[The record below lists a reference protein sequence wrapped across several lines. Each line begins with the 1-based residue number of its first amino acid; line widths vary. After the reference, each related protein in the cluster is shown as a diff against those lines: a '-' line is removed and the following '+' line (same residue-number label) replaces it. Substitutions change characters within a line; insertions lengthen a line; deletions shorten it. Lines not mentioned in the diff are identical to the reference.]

1 MLEDNYITLSLIQSL
16 PNGCLREVLNHN
28 KYLQLRARW
37 RGQLWYFIF
46 PFSENIPLTVCLSV
60 GARGIY
66 RLMLLRRQEK
76 GVTRATG

>member
-16 PNGCLREVLNHN
+16 PNGCLKEVLNHN

-46 PFSENIPLTVCLSV
+46 LSLKIFPSQSVSLSVCL
-60 GARGIY
+60 
-66 RLMLLRRQEK
+66 LEP
-76 GVTRATG
+76 GVYTD